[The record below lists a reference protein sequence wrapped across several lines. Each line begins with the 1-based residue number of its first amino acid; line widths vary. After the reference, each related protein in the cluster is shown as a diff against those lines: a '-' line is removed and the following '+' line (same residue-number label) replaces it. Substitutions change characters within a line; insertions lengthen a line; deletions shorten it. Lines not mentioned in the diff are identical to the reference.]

1 MSASHQWRRRR
12 SAAPLLLAIVDHDTG
27 RFTFEGPVF
36 YDEPWVTEIFRAQ
49 KAGRKIEFS
58 FVEENSKD
66 DPAITWRNAFGY
78 EEWPSKSIIWF

>member
-1 MSASHQWRRRR
+1 
-12 SAAPLLLAIVDHDTG
+12 LLLTIVDHDTG

-58 FVEENSKD
+58 LVEGDPVS
-66 DPAITWRNAFGY
+66 DPALPWRNAKGY
-78 EEWPSKSIIWF
+78 EEWPPKSIIWF